1 MKPLVTTV
9 LLLSATLGCGEGG
22 QIQPETT
29 GALANAQV
37 GDAFDGPVVSITD
50 GDTISVLR
58 GGEQVR
64 VRVEGID
71 TPESDQAF
79 GAQATAF
86 TSALL
91 RNKRVAVHVRD
102 VDRYRR
108 LVSRV
113 QVDGIDLSVALVT
126 EGLAWHYTQ
135 YSDDPVLAAAEAQA
149 RAAKIGLWS
158 QSSPVRPW
166 EFRRGVN
173 STETDVSDEDVLRGN
188 RRSKVFHRASCRNY
202 RCQNCTVM
210 FDSTD
215 EALAAG
221 FRPAGDCHRDR

>member
-1 MKPLVTTV
+1 MKPFGATV

-22 QIQPETT
+22 QVQPGTT

-37 GDAFDGPVVSITD
+37 GESFDGLVVSVTD

-58 GGEQVR
+58 DGEQVR

-79 GAQATAF
+79 GAQASAF
-86 TSALL
+86 TSSLL
-91 RNKRVAVHVRD
+91 RNKRVAVRVRD
-102 VDRYRR
+102 VDRYGR
-108 LVSRV
+108 LISRV
-113 QVDGIDLSVALVT
+113 QVGGIDLSVALVT

-149 RAAKIGLWS
+149 RSAKIGLWS
-158 QSSPVRPW
+158 QSAPVPPW
-166 EFRRGVN
+166 EFRRGVT
-173 STETDVSDEDVLRGN
+173 STGTGVSDEGVLHGN
-188 RRSKVFHRASCRNY
+188 RRSKVFHRSGCRNY

-210 FDSTD
+210 FDSAD

-221 FRPAGDCHRDR
+221 FRPAGDCHRVR

>member
-1 MKPLVTTV
+1 MKPLVAAVAV
-9 LLLSATLGCGEGG
+9 LV
-22 QIQPETT
+22 
-29 GALANAQV
+29 ALAAGASVQAQV
-37 GDAFDGPVVSITD
+37 GESFDGSVVGITD

-58 GGEQVR
+58 DGEQVR

-79 GAQATAF
+79 GAQASAF
-86 TSALL
+86 TSSLL
-91 RNKRVAVHVRD
+91 RNKRVAVRVRD
-102 VDRYRR
+102 VDRYGR

-113 QVDGIDLSVALVT
+113 QVGGIDLSVALVT

-149 RAAKIGLWS
+149 RAAEIGLWS
-158 QSSPVRPW
+158 QSSPVPPW
-166 EFRRGVN
+166 EFRRGVT
-173 STETDVSDEDVLRGN
+173 STGSGVSDEGVLHGN
-188 RRSKVFHRASCRNY
+188 RRSKVFHRSGCRNY

-210 FDSTD
+210 FDSAD

-221 FRPAGDCHRDR
+221 FRPAGDCHRVR

>member
-1 MKPLVTTV
+1 MKPLVAAVAV
-9 LLLSATLGCGEGG
+9 LV
-22 QIQPETT
+22 
-29 GALANAQV
+29 ALAAGASVQAQV
-37 GDAFDGPVVSITD
+37 GESFDGSVVGITD

-58 GGEQVR
+58 DGEQVR

-79 GAQATAF
+79 GAQASAF
-86 TSALL
+86 TSSLL
-91 RNKRVAVHVRD
+91 RNKRVAVRVRD
-102 VDRYRR
+102 VDRYGR

-113 QVDGIDLSVALVT
+113 QVGGIDLSVALVT

-149 RAAKIGLWS
+149 RSSKIGLWS
-158 QSSPVRPW
+158 QSAPVPPW
-166 EFRRGVN
+166 EFRQGVT
-173 STETDVSDEDVLRGN
+173 STGTGVSDEGVLHGN
-188 RRSKVFHRASCRNY
+188 RRSKVFHRSGCRNY

-210 FDSTD
+210 FDSAD

-221 FRPAGDCHRDR
+221 FRPAGDCHRVR